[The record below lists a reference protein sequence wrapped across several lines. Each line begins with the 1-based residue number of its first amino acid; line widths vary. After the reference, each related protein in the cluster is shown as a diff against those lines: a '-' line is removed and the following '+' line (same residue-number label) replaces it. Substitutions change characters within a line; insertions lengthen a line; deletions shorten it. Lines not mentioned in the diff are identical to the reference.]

1 MAAASRGAVTHVLR
15 CSVAASPR
23 PRAALPLGL
32 GPLQDRRR
40 VVWGDARLRAKGV
53 KLTSAEVLRGRGGQR
68 VFLAVHELGKGV
80 RGPRGLDVEHKVG
93 PDRLGAV
100 QDLTT

>member
-1 MAAASRGAVTHVLR
+1 MCSGAQW
-15 CSVAASPR
+15 R
-23 PRAALPLGL
+23 PRRVPELPFRSASAHY
-32 GPLQDRRR
+32 LQDRRR
-40 VVWGDARLRAKGV
+40 AVRGDARLRAKGV
-53 KLTSAEVLRGRGGQR
+53 ELTSAEVLRGRGGQR